1 MDNEVSRN
9 FYLPLSVQASEELEA
24 VQLLLQNSDWDPEV
38 WDIWSYNW
46 NSMNFS
52 SKKAYKF
59 LQGTQEASPLFSW
72 IWSAGNQGKH
82 NFFLLAPQGQLEYKK
97 PDLNSVGYEYFF
109 RILSKSINYIHH
121 IF

>member
-1 MDNEVSRN
+1 LDNEVSRN

-59 LQGTQEASPLFSW
+59 LQGTQEASPLFL
-72 IWSAGNQGKH
+72 GFG
-82 NFFLLAPQGQLEYKK
+82 LLATKE
-97 PDLNSVGYEYFF
+97 NT
-109 RILSKSINYIHH
+109 
-121 IF
+121 IFSFGSSRTA